1 MQNLF
6 HIFQLMILFRLNG
19 EFMDREKV
27 DRGLKIEDSS
37 LINGYQIFHNYIR
50 QHQSLDGK
58 TPMKF
63 VR

>member
-1 MQNLF
+1 
-6 HIFQLMILFRLNG
+6 
-19 EFMDREKV
+19 MDREKV